1 MSDKILLVDDK
12 TEIADL
18 AEVYLRNENY
28 EVLKYYSPKDVLAHI
43 GEIQP
48 EPVEQG
54 NFEQHV
60 PFQPEDTLYV
70 NRCEL
75 IYLYDTK
82 GFYQPAYQFGGP
94 INNNENP
101 WTCRILLWQN
111 KR

>member
-54 NFEQHV
+54 NFKQHV
-60 PFQPEDTLYV
+60 FSAGRYPVCQPV
-70 NRCEL
+70 
-75 IYLYDTK
+75 
-82 GFYQPAYQFGGP
+82 
-94 INNNENP
+94 
-101 WTCRILLWQN
+101 
-111 KR
+111 